1 MVKIPTYVIVMAG
14 NQKIVRLMI
23 FTYSFSTLFSHYM
36 IKKIS
41 QPNTQVSKKINPTIL
56 QSSCISVIIK

>member
-23 FTYSFSTLFSHYM
+23 FTYLFSTLFTLHDQ
-36 IKKIS
+36 KIS

-56 QSSCISVIIK
+56 QSSYISVIIK